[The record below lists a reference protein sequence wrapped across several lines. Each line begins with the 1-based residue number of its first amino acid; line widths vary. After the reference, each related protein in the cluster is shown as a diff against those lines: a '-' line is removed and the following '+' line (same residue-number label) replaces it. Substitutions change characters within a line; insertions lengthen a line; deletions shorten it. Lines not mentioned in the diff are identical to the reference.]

1 MTTKNYEVQL
11 DQFAGPLD
19 KLLELIEEK
28 QLEVT
33 LVSLAQI
40 TGDFLEYLK
49 NLDEESKH
57 PSVLADFVVIASRLI
72 LIKSKAILPTLEL
85 TEEEETDIKDLEA
98 RLKIYKEF
106 KEASKLLS
114 DLWGKNRSSYGRELF
129 MNLPVVFYPAP
140 NMTILNLEERILELI
155 KELKGLI
162 PEQQSVKKIIVTV
175 EMKVKEL
182 LERLKEKAEHSFQSL
197 SKDKSKLE
205 IILLFLAMLHL
216 IRDRIAQA
224 NQPEL
229 FSDITF
235 QKHEEQAVLSG
246 NEEAAHGGVDNRV
259 AE

>member
-49 NLDEESKH
+49 NLDEGSKH
-57 PSVLADFVVIASRLI
+57 PSILADFVVVASRLI

-85 TEEEETDIKDLEA
+85 TPEEETDIKDLES
-98 RLKIYKEF
+98 RLRIYKEF
-106 KEASKLLS
+106 KDASKLLS
-114 DLWGKNRSSYGRELF
+114 GLWDKNRSSHGRELF

-140 NMTILNLEERILELI
+140 NMTVANLKERILDLI
-155 KELKGLI
+155 RELKGLI

-182 LERLKEKAEHSFQSL
+182 LERLKERAEHSFQSL
-197 SKDKSKLE
+197 SKDKSRLE

-216 IRDRIAQA
+216 IRDRIASASQS
-224 NQPEL
+224 EL
-229 FSDITF
+229 FSDITIK
-235 QKHEEQAVLSG
+235 KHEEQSASA
-246 NEEAAHGGVDNRV
+246 EEANA
-259 AE
+259 A

>member
-1 MTTKNYEVQL
+1 MTYQVKT

-19 KLLELIEEK
+19 KLLELIEER

-33 LVSLAQI
+33 VVSLAQI

-49 NLDEESKH
+49 NLDEGSKH
-57 PSVLADFVVIASRLI
+57 PSVLADFVVVASRLI

-85 TEEEETDIKDLEA
+85 TEEEETDIKDLES

-114 DLWGKNRSSYGRELF
+114 GIWEKSHSSHGRELF

-140 NMTILNLEERILELI
+140 NMTIESLERHILELI
-155 KELKGLI
+155 HELKGLI
-162 PEQQSVKKIIVTV
+162 PEQQSVKKVIMTV

-182 LERLKEKAEHSFQSL
+182 LERLKEKTEHSFQSL
-197 SKDKSKLE
+197 SKDKSRLE

-216 IRDRIAQA
+216 IRDRIARASQS
-224 NQPEL
+224 EL

-235 QKHEEQAVLSG
+235 FKHEEEPNPVGDTGIAK
-246 NEEAAHGGVDNRV
+246 N
-259 AE
+259 

>member
-1 MTTKNYEVQL
+1 MDMKNYEVQL
-11 DQFAGPLD
+11 DQFSGPLD
-19 KLLELIEEK
+19 KLLELIEAR
-28 QLEVT
+28 QLEIT
-33 LVSLAQI
+33 LVNLAQI

-49 NLDEESKH
+49 NLDEGSKH

-85 TEEEETDIKDLEA
+85 TEEEELDIKDLES

-114 DLWGKNRSSYGRELF
+114 GLWDKNNSSHGRELF

-140 NMTILNLEERILELI
+140 NMTIESLEQQILALI
-155 KELKGLI
+155 HELKGLI

-182 LERLKEKAEHSFQSL
+182 LERFKEKGEHSFQSL
-197 SKDKSKLE
+197 SKDRPKIE

-224 NQPEL
+224 NQPGL
-229 FSDITF
+229 FSDITIL
-235 QKHEEQAVLSG
+235 KHEEQAAPETTQSG
-246 NEEAAHGGVDNRV
+246 
-259 AE
+259 